1 LRVRAGLWYAILRML
16 PYARPSITD
25 DEIAEVEACLRSGWL
40 ATGPRAGR
48 FEQLLAS
55 RLGVRH
61 ALGASTGTAALHLA
75 VLACGIRPGDEV
87 VTTPMT
93 WVSTA
98 NVLLHAGAVPV
109 FADVE
114 PTTLNLDPARIA
126 EVLGPRTRAILPV
139 HFAGLPC
146 DEDALLDLARS
157 HGLFLVED
165 AAHALGASYKG
176 RPIGAIGDVTMF
188 SFHPAKNL
196 TTGEG
201 GAVTTDSD
209 EIAERVKLL
218 RFHGIAQTPESRF
231 GGRGPVAYDV
241 VEAGFK
247 YNFSD
252 IQAAIGIHQLAR
264 LDEMNRRRAE
274 LARAYRERLAAV
286 PHVEPLGDAPYE
298 HVHAWHILVVAI
310 EPDAI
315 TIGRD
320 EVIGLLR
327 AAGIGAGLHF
337 VPLHLQTLYRPMAD
351 ASRLPV
357 ATEANRRI
365 LTLPLFPDM
374 ADEDVDR
381 VVDTLAG
388 ILREHSRR
396 GAARPA
402 GPAAVS

>member
-1 LRVRAGLWYAILRML
+1 ML

-48 FEQLLAS
+48 FEQLLGA

-75 VLACGIRPGDEV
+75 VLACGIRPGYEV

-114 PTTLNLDPARIA
+114 PTTLNLDPVRVA

-146 DEDALLDLARS
+146 DEDAFLDLARS

-176 RPIGAIGDVTMF
+176 RAIGSIADATMF

-201 GAVTTDSD
+201 GAVATDSD
-209 EIAERVKLL
+209 EIAERVRLL

-264 LDEMNRRRAE
+264 LDEMNRRRVD
-274 LARAYRERLAAV
+274 LARAYRERLATV

-298 HVHAWHILVVAI
+298 HEHAWHILVASI
-310 EPDAI
+310 EPDAL

-351 ASRLPV
+351 AARLPV

-374 ADEDVDR
+374 EDADVDR

-388 ILREHSRR
+388 ILREHARR
-396 GAARPA
+396 GAAS
-402 GPAAVS
+402 PAAAAS

>member
-1 LRVRAGLWYAILRML
+1 ML

-114 PTTLNLDPARIA
+114 PATLNLDPARVA

-139 HFAGLPC
+139 HFAGQPC
-146 DEDALLDLARS
+146 DEDAFLDLARG

-176 RPIGAIGDVTMF
+176 RPIGAIADATMF

-274 LARAYRERLAAV
+274 LARAYRERLAAL

-298 HVHAWHILVVAI
+298 HVHAWHILVASI
-310 EPDAI
+310 EPDAL

-337 VPLHLQTLYRPMAD
+337 VPLHLQTLYKPMAD
-351 ASRLPV
+351 ASKLPV

-374 ADEDVDR
+374 ADSDVDR
-381 VVDTLAG
+381 VVDALAG
-388 ILREHSRR
+388 ILRAHVRR
-396 GAARPA
+396 GAERPA
-402 GPAAVS
+402 GAAAAS